1 MLRFLTAGESHGPA
15 LMAILD
21 GMPAG
26 LPLDAA
32 VIDHELKRRQKGFGA
47 GERMQIEKDR
57 VQILAGVMEGKT
69 IGAPIGLLI
78 PNRDHE
84 NWAGKEINP
93 MTIPR
98 PGHADL
104 TGAIKYG
111 FGDLR
116 PALERASARVTAS
129 TVAVGA
135 VCKHFLAQFG
145 VQVLGYVT
153 SIGTINANMKDMTP
167 EERFVHSEGS
177 DVRCPDAKSA
187 GRMREE
193 INNARKTHETLGG
206 ILEIAA
212 VNVPPGLGSYTQW
225 DRRLNARLASAVLSI
240 QAMKG
245 VEIGSA
251 FDNTRLQGTRAQDG
265 IRLANG
271 ALVRSS
277 NHAGGIEGGISN
289 GLPII
294 IRAAMKP
301 IATTLTHQD
310 SVDLSH
316 GNETSSRYERSDIC
330 PVPRAVPIL
339 EAMIAF
345 VLADELISSLGGD
358 DIAEMLARF
367 AALRQARLE
376 DLHMEDRPHTW
387 WPE

>member
-1 MLRFLTAGESHGPA
+1 
-15 LMAILD
+15 
-21 GMPAG
+21 
-26 LPLDAA
+26 
-32 VIDHELKRRQKGFGA
+32 
-47 GERMQIEKDR
+47 
-57 VQILAGVMEGKT
+57 
-69 IGAPIGLLI
+69 
-78 PNRDHE
+78 
-84 NWAGKEINP
+84 
-93 MTIPR
+93 
-98 PGHADL
+98 
-104 TGAIKYG
+104 
-111 FGDLR
+111 
-116 PALERASARVTAS
+116 
-129 TVAVGA
+129 
-135 VCKHFLAQFG
+135 
-145 VQVLGYVT
+145 
-153 SIGTINANMKDMTP
+153 
-167 EERFVHSEGS
+167 
-177 DVRCPDAKSA
+177 
-187 GRMREE
+187 
-193 INNARKTHETLGG
+193 
-206 ILEIAA
+206 
-212 VNVPPGLGSYTQW
+212 
-225 DRRLNARLASAVLSI
+225 
-240 QAMKG
+240 MKG